1 MDSYLKELTKQKK
14 IRKISHGQYEKCT
27 PAILQ
32 NVQFDT
38 EDEDNLEDE
47 VKMSLGAEEL
57 GEKVVAIESEFPQT
71 EFHEAEI
78 AQIAKL
84 QGPFLDEPKELAYNN
99 EKSEHH
105 NLGWVDDVFGC
116 TAYTEE
122 ELHQVLI
129 RNGVKDYYMR
139 VEQIK
144 LALNKNKLECNS
156 GYYFHS
162 SPCF

>member
-1 MDSYLKELTKQKK
+1 M
-14 IRKISHGQYEKCT
+14 
-27 PAILQ
+27 
-32 NVQFDT
+32 

-84 QGPFLDEPKELAYNN
+84 HDPFLNEPKVLAYNYA
-99 EKSEHH
+99 KSEHH
-105 NLGWVDDVFGC
+105 NLDWVDDVFGC

-122 ELHQVLI
+122 EIHQVLI
-129 RNGVKDYYMR
+129 RNGFRDNNIR
-139 VEQIK
+139 VEQIN
-144 LALNKNKLECNS
+144 LALSKNMLECNS
-156 GYYFHS
+156 GYYYHS

>member
-1 MDSYLKELTKQKK
+1 MDSYLKELSKQKK
-14 IRKISHGQYEKCT
+14 IRKVSHGQYEKCT

-32 NVQFDT
+32 NVQFDMD
-38 EDEDNLEDE
+38 DEDNLEDE
-47 VKMSLGAEEL
+47 VKMSLGAQEL

-84 QGPFLDEPKELAYNN
+84 HDPFLNEPKELAYND

-105 NLGWVDDVFGC
+105 NLDWVDDVFGC

-122 ELHQVLI
+122 EIHQVLI
-129 RNGVKDYYMR
+129 RNGFRDNDIR
-139 VEQIK
+139 VEQIN
-144 LALNKNKLECNS
+144 LALSKNKLECNS